1 MLVQCRQSATV
12 GRFRTGL
19 PKSLPH
25 KELHPKNDGGV
36 QGAAV
41 PHVDGGEPSHE
52 DRRVVTKFRS
62 DADSAVAGS
71 TRAGGP
77 DQERNPSMSDTTHE
91 AQPPNPGGEELLTR
105 KELARRLRVHVST
118 VDNWRDE
125 QGLPAMVRGNRV
137 FFDWAEVKAWLRT
150 GPKKVRRRKK
160 KKKGA
165 RSAGAKRKGKPGRKR
180 SAAGKKRVESRDD
193 AAAKERRAQG

>member
-1 MLVQCRQSATV
+1 M
-12 GRFRTGL
+12 
-19 PKSLPH
+19 PH
-25 KELHPKNDGGV
+25 KELHPKNDGAV

-52 DRRVVTKFRS
+52 DRRVVTKFIG
-62 DADSAVAGS
+62 DADSAEAGAC
-71 TRAGGP
+71 RGGGV
-77 DQERNPSMSDTTHE
+77 DMEYSPSMNENTHKE
-91 AQPPNPGGEELLTR
+91 QPPGAGGEELLTR

-165 RSAGAKRKGKPGRKR
+165 KGASAKRKRKGGRKR
-180 SAAGKKRVESRDD
+180 SAAAKKQVESRDGD
-193 AAAKERRAQG
+193 AAEERRAEG